1 MQTSAPIAN
10 AAVLTISDSCARGE
24 RDDKSGPALANAIR
38 EWGARVVVEEVLPD
52 DRAAVATRLREL
64 ADSGDIQL
72 IATTGGTGFA
82 PRDTT
87 PEATRDVIERE
98 APGLAELMRLRSLDK
113 TPLAPLSR
121 AICGIRGAAVI
132 INFPGSPKGAAE
144 CFDTVKAPLEH
155 AVRLL
160 AGRDS
165 HCAG

>member
-1 MQTSAPIAN
+1 MASDPTIT

-24 RDDKSGPALANAIR
+24 REDRSGPALAAALR
-38 EWGARVVVEEVLPD
+38 EWGARVLVEEVLPD
-52 DRAAVATRLREL
+52 ERERVASRLREL
-64 ADSGDIQL
+64 ADTGDVQL
-72 IATTGGTGFA
+72 VATTGGTGFA

-98 APGLAELMRLRSLDK
+98 APGLAELMRSRSLEK

-121 AICGIRGAAVI
+121 AVCGIRGRAVI
-132 INFPGSPKGAAE
+132 INLPGSPKGAVE
-144 CFDTVKAPLEH
+144 CFEAVRVPLKH
-155 AVRLL
+155 AVGLL